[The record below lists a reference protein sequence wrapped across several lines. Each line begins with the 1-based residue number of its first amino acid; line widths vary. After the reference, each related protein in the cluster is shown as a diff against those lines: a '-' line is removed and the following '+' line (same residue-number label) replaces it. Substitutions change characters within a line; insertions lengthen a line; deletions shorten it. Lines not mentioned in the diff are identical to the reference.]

1 MRSSL
6 LFAAL
11 AFCLAAVASA
21 RAEGDAANGAK
32 LFKQKCGIC
41 HSAEAGKKKIGP
53 SLFGV
58 VGRKAGSVADYS
70 YSEAM
75 RNSGLTW
82 DAATL
87 DVYLA
92 GPKKKVPGTKMTFAG
107 LPKESDRAD
116 VISYLSTLK

>member
-1 MRSSL
+1 VRSSL

-11 AFCLAAVASA
+11 AFCLAVGASA

-41 HSAEAGKKKIGP
+41 HSAEAGKNKIGP

-87 DVYLA
+87 DVYLVS
-92 GPKKKVPGTKMTFAG
+92 PRNKVSGTKMTFAG

>member
-6 LFAAL
+6 LLAAL
-11 AFCLAAVASA
+11 TFCLAAVGSA
-21 RAEGDAANGAK
+21 WAEGDAANGAK

-41 HSAEAGKKKIGP
+41 HSAEAGKNKIGP

-82 DAATL
+82 DGASL

-92 GPKKKVPGTKMTFAG
+92 NPRNKVPGTKMTFPG
-107 LPKESDRAD
+107 LPKEPDRAD